1 VIPMR
6 LKDNVS
12 YLVGDKT
19 ILPKPLVPYEE
30 SLCEFLYELSSTLL
44 ASEEAAA
51 YPDIATFA
59 FWCRK
64 ANIVKLKADFKNRET
79 RLGLGLVFHIAP
91 SNVPINFA
99 FSFAFGLLS
108 GNANIVRVP
117 SKPFPQTDI
126 ICDIIDR
133 LFSNDRFS
141 EIKATTAFVRYEQ
154 NDEITGI
161 FSADC
166 NARIIWGGDATI
178 RNIRNI
184 PMPVRGVEIVF
195 SDRYS
200 FCVIDAP
207 SVIKLDEAELNGLA
221 ERFYND
227 TYLMDQNACSSPHLI
242 VWQGEEKELAKER
255 FWMTVSR
262 AVTEKYQFEAL
273 NAVDKYT
280 LLCHNAI
287 DIDNITSFK
296 KHGNHLYRITIDSLP
311 GNMDELRG
319 NCGYFYEYDT
329 EDISDITH
337 VINTRYQ
344 TMTYFGADKMY
355 LLDFVVKNRL
365 SGIDRIVPIGRALD
379 IDVVWD
385 GYDIVRSL
393 SRVIEVK

>member
-1 VIPMR
+1 
-6 LKDNVS
+6 
-12 YLVGDKT
+12 
-19 ILPKPLVPYEE
+19 
-30 SLCEFLYELSSTLL
+30 
-44 ASEEAAA
+44 
-51 YPDIATFA
+51 
-59 FWCRK
+59 
-64 ANIVKLKADFKNRET
+64 
-79 RLGLGLVFHIAP
+79 
-91 SNVPINFA
+91 
-99 FSFAFGLLS
+99 
-108 GNANIVRVP
+108 
-117 SKPFPQTDI
+117 
-126 ICDIIDR
+126 
-133 LFSNDRFS
+133 
-141 EIKATTAFVRYEQ
+141 
-154 NDEITGI
+154 
-161 FSADC
+161 
-166 NARIIWGGDATI
+166 
-178 RNIRNI
+178 
-184 PMPVRGVEIVF
+184 
-195 SDRYS
+195 
-200 FCVIDAP
+200 
-207 SVIKLDEAELNGLA
+207 
-221 ERFYND
+221 
-227 TYLMDQNACSSPHLI
+227 
-242 VWQGEEKELAKER
+242 
-255 FWMTVSR
+255 MTVSR